1 MFINIASNLKQT
13 RDFPT
18 VNNLFT
24 LFLNTKTKDKLINIY
39 IYKKEK
45 VFIYKIIILFEKLYL
60 LNIYHI

>member
-39 IYKKEK
+39 IYKQERFL
-45 VFIYKIIILFEKLYL
+45 FIK
-60 LNIYHI
+60 